1 MKIPSLLKNWQ
12 ILLFLTVVIV
22 SVALIAP
29 MQKQGVLVKS
39 VNADSPFYGKVSSGE
54 YITWAGS
61 KFITAPDDLQGFE
74 NFTGTLFFKHSG
86 RGELDS
92 AVLSGKGLGIDAVK
106 PSSTRLNLG
115 MDLIGGTR
123 VLLKVHEN
131 VSDAIIEQS
140 IATLQTRINIY
151 GLREAKFQSVKQDK
165 TNYIQIEMA
174 GGSKQEIDSLLAKQG
189 KFEAYIP
196 KIVNVQNGS
205 GLLMVNGTN
214 YSVSIFDNSATVQNI
229 GSIKLNDTF
238 VLNGITFTFLNYTNS
253 TAVFNA
259 LAFNG
264 TDVKSVCMQSIQG
277 ICSSTIQPAEGGFQ
291 FSFQVTIS
299 KEGAERFAALT
310 KDMKI
315 IPDVQQGK
323 FTGNYILENGF
334 IDLYLDK
341 KLITEL
347 SIDKGLKGKAITE
360 PSITGFKTTQADTI
374 KEKLTLQSIL
384 QSGALPVTLTVERVD
399 QISASLGSEFI
410 KSILL
415 AGAIA
420 AIAVIVVVFV
430 RYRNLKITIPMIL
443 TSLSEVIIILGAASL
458 IGWTIDIAAI
468 AGIIAVIGTGV
479 DAQIMIIDE
488 LIMGKE
494 RVFTFKEKI
503 KKAFFMI
510 FSSAAT
516 VVAAMLP
523 LLFIGVGVMRGFAIT
538 TLLGVFIGVFI
549 ARPAF
554 SKIAEKIM
562 ESHHAHHPKAEE
574 KKM

>member
-1 MKIPSLLKNWQ
+1 MKIPSLLKDWRV
-12 ILLFLTVVIV
+12 LLFVAAIII
-22 SVALIAP
+22 SIALIAP
-29 MQKQGVLVKS
+29 IQKQGVLVKS
-39 VNADSPFYGKVSSGE
+39 VNADSPFYGKISTGE
-54 YITWAGS
+54 FITWAGS
-61 KFITAPDDLQGFE
+61 KMISAPEDLQDFE
-74 NFTGTLFFKHSG
+74 NFTGTLFFQHSG
-86 RGELDS
+86 KSGLDS
-92 AVLSGKGLGIDAVK
+92 AVLSGGGLGIDAVK
-106 PSSTRLNLG
+106 PSPTRLNLG

-123 VLLKVHEN
+123 VLLKVKEN
-131 VSDAIIEQS
+131 ASDAVVEQA

-151 GLREAKFQSVKQDK
+151 GLREAKFQSVKQDSA
-165 TNYIQIEMA
+165 NYIQIEMA
-174 GGSKQEIDSLLAKQG
+174 GGSKQEIDNLLAKQG

-196 KIVNVQNGS
+196 KFVAVENNS
-205 GLLMVNGTN
+205 GLLMVNGMN
-214 YSVSIFDNSATVQNI
+214 YSVSVSDGKADIQNAGTV
-229 GSIKLNDTF
+229 KLNDTF
-238 VLNGITFTFLNYTNS
+238 TLNNIRFTFLNYTNS
-253 TAVFNA
+253 AAVFNA

-277 ICSSTIQPAEGGFQ
+277 ICSSTIQPVEGGFQ

-315 IPDVQQGK
+315 VYDPAGK
-323 FTGNYILENGF
+323 GYVLENGF

-347 SIDKGLKGKAITE
+347 SIDKGLKGKAITD
-360 PSITGFKTTQADTI
+360 PSITGFKASQAEAI
-374 KEKLTLQSIL
+374 KEKLMLQSIL

-410 KSILL
+410 KSVMI

-420 AIAVIVVVFV
+420 AVAVIIVVFA
-430 RYRNLKITIPMIL
+430 RYRNLKITLPMIF

-468 AGIIAVIGTGV
+468 AGIIAVIGTGL
-479 DAQIMIIDE
+479 DAQIMIVDE
-488 LIMGKE
+488 LIMG
-494 RVFTFKEKI
+494 RDRIFTFKEKI
-503 KKAFFMI
+503 KRAFFMI

-516 VVAAMLP
+516 VAAAMIP

-554 SKIAEKIM
+554 SRIAEKVL
-562 ESHHAHHPKAEE
+562 EGRQAHHSVKEGE
-574 KKM
+574 KKV

>member
-1 MKIPSLLKNWQ
+1 MKIPLLLKDLRV
-12 ILLFLTVVIV
+12 LLFIAAIVI
-22 SVALIAP
+22 SLALIAP
-29 MQKQGVLVKS
+29 VQKQGVLVKS
-39 VNADSPFYGKVSSGE
+39 VDTDSPFYGKVSPGE
-54 YITWAGS
+54 YITWAAS
-61 KFITAPDDLQGFE
+61 KAIKTPDDLQQFE
-74 NFTGTLFFKHSG
+74 NYTGTFFFQHSG
-86 RGELDS
+86 KSGLDS
-92 AVLSGKGLGIDAVK
+92 VVLGGNLGLDVVK

-123 VLLKVHEN
+123 VLLKVQEN
-131 VSDAIIEQS
+131 VSDAVVEQA

-151 GLREAKFQSVKQDK
+151 GLREAKFQAVTQDSSD
-165 TNYIQIEMA
+165 YIQIEMA
-174 GGSKQEIDSLLAKQG
+174 GGSKQEIDNLLAKQG

-196 KIVNVQNGS
+196 KVAAFENNS
-205 GLLMVNGTN
+205 GLLKVNGTN
-214 YSVSIFDNSATVQNI
+214 YTVSLTDDSATIQGV
-229 GSIKLNDTF
+229 GSVKVNDTF
-238 VLNGITFTFLNYTNS
+238 VLNGISFTFANHTNNS
-253 TAVFNA
+253 AVFNA
-259 LAFNG
+259 LVFNG

-277 ICSSTIQPAEGGFQ
+277 ICSSSIQAVEGGFE

-310 KDMKI
+310 KDMKVER
-315 IPDVQQGK
+315 DFQGGRYTYGLK
-323 FTGNYILENGF
+323 ENGYPAV
-334 IDLYLDK
+334 INLYLDK
-341 KLITEL
+341 KPITSL
-347 SIDKGLKGKAITE
+347 SIGEGLRGRAETQ
-360 PSITGFKTTQADTI
+360 PAVTGFRQTQAEAI

-384 QSGALPVTLTVERVD
+384 QSGALPVTLNVERVD

-410 KSILL
+410 KSVLL
-415 AGAIA
+415 AGVIA
-420 AIAVIVVVFV
+420 AIAVIAVVFF
-430 RYRNLKITIPMIL
+430 RYKNLKITIPMVL

-488 LIMGKE
+488 LITGRE

-503 KKAFFMI
+503 KRAFFMI

-554 SKIAEKIM
+554 SKIAEKIL
-562 ESHHAHHPKAEE
+562 E
-574 KKM
+574 KQMTAKHSEKI

>member
-1 MKIPSLLKNWQ
+1 MKIPSLLKDWRV
-12 ILLFLTVVIV
+12 LLFLAALIV
-22 SVALIAP
+22 SLALIAP
-29 MQKQGVLVKS
+29 IQKQGVLVKS
-39 VNADSPFYGKVSSGE
+39 VNSDSPFYGKVYSGE
-54 YITWAGS
+54 YITWAAS
-61 KFITAPDDLQGFE
+61 KPIATPENLQQFE
-74 NFTGTLFFKHSG
+74 NFTGTFFFQHSG
-86 RGELDS
+86 KNGLDS
-92 AVLSGKGLGIDAVK
+92 AVLTGSGLGIEVVK

-123 VLLKVHEN
+123 VLLKVQEN
-131 VSDAIIEQS
+131 VSDAVVEQT

-151 GLREAKFQSVKQDK
+151 GLREAKFQSVKQDSS
-165 TNYIQIEMA
+165 NFVQIEMA
-174 GGSKQEIDSLLAKQG
+174 GGSKQEIDGLLAKQG

-196 KIVNVQNGS
+196 KFVYIQNNS

-214 YSVSIFDNSATVQNI
+214 YTVSINPQDNASNI
-229 GSIKLNDTF
+229 QGVGIKKINDTF
-238 VLNGITFTFLNYTNS
+238 ALNGITFTFLNYTNS
-253 TAVFNA
+253 TAVFKA

-277 ICSSTIQPAEGGFQ
+277 ICSSTIQPRGGGFE

-315 IPDVQQGK
+315 VYDPTSKNFV
-323 FTGNYILENGF
+323 LENGF

-341 KLITEL
+341 RLITEL
-347 SIDKGLKGKAITE
+347 SIDKGMKGKAITD
-360 PSITGFKTTQADTI
+360 PSINGFKTSQADAI

-410 KSILL
+410 KSVML
-415 AGAIA
+415 AGIIA

-430 RYRNLKITIPMIL
+430 RYRNLKITLPMIF

-479 DAQIMIIDE
+479 DAQIIIIDE
-488 LIMGKE
+488 LIMGRG

-503 KKAFFMI
+503 KRAFFMI

-562 ESHHAHHPKAEE
+562 EGHHAHHPKAEE
-574 KKM
+574 KKI

>member
-1 MKIPSLLKNWQ
+1 MKIPSLLKDWRV
-12 ILLFLTVVIV
+12 LLFVAAIIISL
-22 SVALIAP
+22 ALIAP
-29 MQKQGVLVKS
+29 IQKPGVLVKS
-39 VNADSPFYGKVSSGE
+39 VSTDSPFYGKVSPGE

-61 KFITAPDDLQGFE
+61 KAISAPEDLQQFE
-74 NFTGTLFFKHSG
+74 NFAGTLFFQHSG
-86 RGELDS
+86 KGGLDS
-92 AVLSGKGLGIDAVK
+92 VVLSGSGLGLDAVK
-106 PSSTRLNLG
+106 PSATRLNLG

-123 VLLKVHEN
+123 VLLKVQEN
-131 VSDAIIEQS
+131 ASDAVVEQAV
-140 IATLQTRINIY
+140 ATLQTRINIY
-151 GLREAKFQSVKQDK
+151 GLREAKFQAVKQDS
-165 TNYIQIEMA
+165 TSFIQIEMA
-174 GGSKQEIDSLLAKQG
+174 GGSKQEIDNLLSKQG

-196 KIVNVQNGS
+196 KLVGMENGS

-214 YSVSIFDNSATVQNI
+214 YTVSMFDNSTTVQNI
-229 GSIKLNDTF
+229 GTVNINDTF
-238 VLNGITFTFLNYTNS
+238 TLNDISFTFLNYTNS

-277 ICSSTIQPAEGGFQ
+277 ICSSTIQPTEGGFQ

-299 KEGAERFAALT
+299 KEGAQRFAALT
-310 KDMKI
+310 KDMRIVFDPERKGY
-315 IPDVQQGK
+315 V
-323 FTGNYILENGF
+323 LENGF

-341 KLITEL
+341 RLITEL
-347 SIDKGLKGKAITE
+347 SISRDLKGKAITD
-360 PSITGFKTTQADTI
+360 PAITGFKVTQADAI

-384 QSGALPVTLTVERVD
+384 QSGVLPVTLSVERVD

-410 KSILL
+410 RSVLL

-420 AIAVIVVVFV
+420 AAAVIVVVFI
-430 RYRNLKITIPMIL
+430 RYRNLRITIPMIM

-488 LIMGKE
+488 LITGRE
-494 RVFTFKEKI
+494 RIFTFKERI

-523 LLFIGVGVMRGFAIT
+523 LLFIGIGVMRGFAIT

-554 SKIAEKIM
+554 SRIAEKIL
-562 ESHHAHHPKAEE
+562 ESPK
-574 KKM
+574 K

>member
-1 MKIPSLLKNWQ
+1 MKIPSLLKDWRV
-12 ILLFLTVVIV
+12 LLFLIAVIG
-22 SVALIAP
+22 SLALIAP

-39 VNADSPFYGKVSSGE
+39 VNADSPFYGKVSPGE
-54 YITWAGS
+54 YITWASS
-61 KFITAPDDLQGFE
+61 KSISSPDDLRQFE
-74 NFTGTLFFKHSG
+74 NFTGTFFFQH
-86 RGELDS
+86 
-92 AVLSGKGLGIDAVK
+92 SGKGGLDSVVLNGYLGIDAVK
-106 PSSTRLNLG
+106 PSATRLNLG

-123 VLLKVHEN
+123 VLLKVKEN
-131 VSDAIIEQS
+131 VSDAVVEQAV
-140 IATLQTRINIY
+140 ATLQTRINIY
-151 GLREAKFQSVKQDK
+151 GLREAKFQSVKQDNS
-165 TNYIQIEMA
+165 NYVQIEMA

-196 KIVNVQNGS
+196 KVVAVENNS

-214 YSVSIFDNSATVQNI
+214 YTVSLDSENGMASVQGVGAVKVNGTFT
-229 GSIKLNDTF
+229 LND
-238 VLNGITFTFLNYTNS
+238 ISFTFLNYTNN

-264 TDVKSVCMQSIQG
+264 TDIKSVCMQSIQG
-277 ICSSTIQPAEGGFQ
+277 ICSSVIQPRNDGFE

-299 KEGAERFAALT
+299 KKGAERFAALT

-315 IPDVQQGK
+315 VPDIANRGRFV
-323 FTGNYILENGF
+323 LENGF

-347 SIDKGLKGKAITE
+347 SIDRGLKGKAVTE
-360 PSITGFKTTQADTI
+360 PAITGFRPTQAEAI

-384 QSGALPVTLTVERVD
+384 QSGALPVTLTVERTD

-410 KSILL
+410 KSVMI

-420 AIAVIVVVFV
+420 AIAVVIVVFA
-430 RYRNLKITIPMIL
+430 RYRNLKITAPMIF
-443 TSLSEVIIILGAASL
+443 TSLSEVLIILGAASL

-479 DAQIMIIDE
+479 DSQIMIIDE
-488 LIMGKE
+488 LIMGRE

-503 KKAFFMI
+503 KRAFFMI

-554 SKIAEKIM
+554 SRIAEKIM
-562 ESHHAHHPKAEE
+562 EGHHAHHPKAED
-574 KKM
+574 KKV